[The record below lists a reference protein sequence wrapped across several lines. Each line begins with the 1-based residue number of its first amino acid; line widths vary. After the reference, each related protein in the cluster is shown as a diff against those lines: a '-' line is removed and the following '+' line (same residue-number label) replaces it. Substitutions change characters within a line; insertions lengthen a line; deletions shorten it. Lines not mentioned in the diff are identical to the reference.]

1 MVCVTI
7 DGILELRE
15 YGIKSLVEWDTA
27 QVHLMIRSLG
37 NVEMRIN

>member
-1 MVCVTI
+1 MCVTI

-15 YGIKSLVEWDTA
+15 YGIKALVEWDTS
-27 QVHLMIRSLG
+27 QVHLMIRGLG